1 MSSLSIR
8 INKEL
13 KEQMNKFKIDWP
25 DYIRKAIKRK
35 IIEEKRRQAARSMDE
50 IRSKTEYGSFDAAL
64 SIREDRDT

>member
-25 DYIRKAIKRK
+25 KYIRKTIEQK
-35 IIEEKRRQAARSMDE
+35 IVEEKRRQAAHSMDK
-50 IRSKTEYGSFDAAL
+50 IRNKTKYGSFDAAL